1 MTQPLRI
8 GGIPAES
15 LARRHGTP
23 LIVLDL
29 DLVRTRIAEL
39 RAACDPYGIS
49 ISYAGKAFLTVAFA
63 RLIESL
69 GIGLDVCSMGEL
81 AIAERAVVPAKRL
94 TFHGAGKDEDELH
107 AVAAGRTGRIIVDGI
122 DELCELDRIARSRT
136 GRTRID
142 VVLRLNTGVEAHAHE
157 FVRTAGDRTKFGFD
171 QEYENEAIAILRS
184 SPALELSGLHGH
196 IGSQI
201 DLVEPFGLN
210 VARLMEAAGRFT
222 TAGFPIRT
230 MVAGGGFGIDSAG
243 GPALAA
249 TAVAKALHE
258 ESAAAAARLGI
269 PEPALEIEP
278 GRVIVAGAGT
288 TLYRVM
294 TVKRRSSRTFV
305 IVDGGMADNP
315 RPALY
320 GAHHDV
326 FADGVDGPM
335 ETMTV
340 CGRSC
345 ENDEMVEMPLPAAIG
360 RGTLLAMT
368 TTGAYTYSMASNY
381 NRFFR
386 PAVVGVEGGGER
398 VLARRE
404 TLDDLLS
411 LDVAER

>member
-81 AIAERAVVPAKRL
+81 AIAERAAIPPKRL
-94 TFHGAGKDEDELH
+94 TFHGAGKDEDELR
-107 AVAAGRTGRIIVDGI
+107 AIAAGRTGRIIVDGI

-222 TAGFPIRT
+222 AAGFPIRT
-230 MVAGGGFGIDSAG
+230 LVAGGGFGIDSVG

-249 TAVAKALHE
+249 TAVARALHE
-258 ESAAAAARLGI
+258 ESAAAAARLGL

-386 PAVVGVEGGGER
+386 PAVVGVEGGSER

>member
-81 AIAERAVVPAKRL
+81 AIAERAAIPPKRL
-94 TFHGAGKDEDELH
+94 TFHGAGKDEDELR

-171 QEYENEAIAILRS
+171 REYENEAIAILRS
-184 SPALELSGLHGH
+184 SPALELRGLHGH

-222 TAGFPIRT
+222 AAGFPIRT
-230 MVAGGGFGIDSAG
+230 LVAGGGFGIDSAG

-249 TAVAKALHE
+249 TAVARALHE
-258 ESAAAAARLGI
+258 ESAAAAARLGL

-386 PAVVGVEGGGER
+386 PAVVGVEGGSER

>member
-1 MTQPLRI
+1 MTQALRI
-8 GGIPAES
+8 GGISAES
-15 LARRHGTP
+15 LAQRYGTP

-29 DLVRTRIAEL
+29 DLVRARIAEL

-49 ISYAGKAFLTVAFA
+49 ISYAGKAFLTVSFA
-63 RLIESL
+63 ELIESL
-69 GIGLDVCSMGEL
+69 GIGLDVCSLGEL
-81 AIAERAVVPAKRL
+81 AIAERAAFPPKRL
-94 TFHGAGKDEDELH
+94 TFHGAGKDEAELR
-107 AVAAGRTGRIIVDGI
+107 AVAAGRAGRVIVDGI
-122 DELCELDRIARSRT
+122 DELRELEQIART
-136 GRTRID
+136 HVGRAPID

-171 QEYENEAIAILRS
+171 QEYEIEAIALLHS
-184 SPALELSGLHGH
+184 NLALQLSGLHGH

-210 VARLMEAAGRFT
+210 VARLMEAAARF
-222 TAGFPIRT
+222 AGQGFPIHT
-230 MVAGGGFGIDSAG
+230 LVAGGGFGIDLAG
-243 GPALAA
+243 EPALALSS
-249 TAVAKALHE
+249 VAQTLHE
-258 ESAAAAARLGI
+258 EAARAAARLGI
-269 PEPALEIEP
+269 PEPSLEIEP

-294 TVKRRSSRTFV
+294 TVKRRSNRTFV

-320 GAHHDV
+320 GAHHAV

-345 ENDEMVEMPLPAAIG
+345 ENDEMVDMPLPAAIR
-360 RGTLLAMT
+360 RGALLAMT

-386 PAVVGVEGGGER
+386 PAVVGIESGSER

-411 LDVAER
+411 LDVTER